1 MDEKVKGHCDRCGEP
16 TNITI
21 MSMFNKDI
29 LCTHCKAIE
38 KNHPD
43 YDKAAKAELE
53 ECKKGNM
60 NFEGIGLP
68 DDLKPKL

>member
-1 MDEKVKGHCDRCGEP
+1 MDEKVIGQCDRCCQP
-16 TNITI
+16 HNNQTI

-29 LCTHCKAIE
+29 LCMRCKAIE

-43 YDKAAKAELE
+43 YDKAAKAELDE
-53 ECKKGNM
+53 VKKGNR

-68 DDLKPKL
+68 EDLK